1 MVCMY
6 LEMIEKINPYS
17 LLYSRDL
24 ILVCKFDK
32 NLAERI
38 GDNEVYI
45 SEFVIAKIFGYIPHL
60 TGHLEITKSF
70 LCNLPEYLNN
80 PRKIL
85 MRPDR
90 PNERYLICSVPDHRI
105 ALEIRRDGGVTQI
118 NTIHIIREYN
128 LKKLEEKCVA
138 L

>member
-1 MVCMY
+1 MSC
-6 LEMIEKINPYS
+6 NS
-17 LLYSRDL
+17 F
-24 ILVCKFDK
+24 KFDK
-32 NLAERI
+32 NLVERI
-38 GDNEVYI
+38 GDDEVYI
-45 SEFVIAKIFGYIPHL
+45 SEFVVAKIFGYIPHL
-60 TGHLEITKSF
+60 IGHLEITKNF
-70 LCNLPEYLNN
+70 LFNLPQYLNN

-105 ALEIRRDGGVTQI
+105 VLEIKRDGGVTQI

-128 LKKLEEKCVA
+128 LKKLEEKCIT